1 MIDIGK
7 ILKRAW
13 QIVWNYKVLWIF
25 GILLALSA
33 GGGAGNSGSGYRFSA
48 PNGYNGNNGYNPGYQ
63 PGPEWEQFSSWF
75 EQNVTPLFQNP
86 SEHVATFIWIG
97 VVFLLVVLIFS
108 VVGTFVRYA
117 SEAAVLRMVDD
128 YEQTGT
134 KVSFKQGW
142 KLGWSRRAFR
152 MWLIDLIIGLPAFL
166 LVAVIAGLGVLFFV
180 SMVRGDSR
188 EAVVGSVAAI
198 GCFFLFFFV
207 FIILMVFLS
216 LLRQFFVR
224 AAALEEKRVGDSF
237 RRGWAMFKGNWK
249 SALLM
254 WLVMLGIGIGF
265 GVASMILVFLFIPVY
280 LILLLPAVIVA
291 AIPGGIAFG
300 IASIFASPIVAG
312 IVAVLVALPFFML
325 VILAPLTLVGG
336 LYRIFESSI
345 WTLTFREMKALESLQ
360 PEITAEVPVPP
371 AEPAS

>member
-25 GILLALSA
+25 GILLALTA
-33 GGGAGNSGSGYRFSA
+33 GGGAGNSGSSYRYSV
-48 PNGYNGNNGYNPGYQ
+48 PNGYNGNNGNNPSFQ
-63 PGPEWEQFSSWF
+63 PGPEWERFSSWF

-86 SEHVATFIWIG
+86 EAHISTFIWIG
-97 VVFLLVVLIFS
+97 VIFLLVVLVFS
-108 VVGTFVRYA
+108 VLGTFVRYV
-117 SEAAVLRMVDD
+117 SESAVLRMVDD
-128 YEQTGT
+128 YEETGT
-134 KVSFKQGW
+134 KVGFKQGW
-142 KLGWSRRAFR
+142 KLGWTRRAFR

-166 LVAVIAGLGVLFFV
+166 LVAVIVGLGVLFFV
-180 SMVRGDSR
+180 SMVRGDSSL
-188 EAVVGSVAAI
+188 AAAGSITAI

-207 FIILMVFLS
+207 FVILMVFLS

-224 AAALEEKRVGDSF
+224 AAALEETRVGDSF
-237 RRGWAMFKGNWK
+237 RRGWAMFKRNWK

-265 GVASMILVFLFIPVY
+265 GVASMILIILFIPVY
-280 LILLLPAVIVA
+280 LVLLIPAVIVA
-291 AIPGGIAFG
+291 AVPGGITFG

-312 IVAVLVALPFFML
+312 IIAVLVALPFFML

-336 LYRIFESSI
+336 LYQIFESSI

-360 PEITAEVPVPP
+360 PETPVELPVPP
-371 AEPAS
+371 AG